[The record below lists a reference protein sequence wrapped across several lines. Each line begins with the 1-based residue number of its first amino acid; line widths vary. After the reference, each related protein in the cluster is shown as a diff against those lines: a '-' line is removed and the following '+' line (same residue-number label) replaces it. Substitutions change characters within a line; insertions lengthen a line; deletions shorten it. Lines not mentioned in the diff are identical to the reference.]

1 MISEEQK
8 SDLEE
13 ATKRLEGAEARLVN
27 VRIVS
32 IETKKIDKMLISDI
46 MSSKVGLI
54 IISLEA
60 VILLEFQKFIRYNQD
75 RISLLVVDE
84 AYLVPTQGKNF
95 RLQYSQLQKLR
106 RAYRNNTN
114 ILVYSTIV
122 SEEARSIIYK
132 IVSLRDQ
139 GDSIYKT
146 QINRSSID
154 RPDIA
159 YIVKPIPRDILKNLV
174 DILYQVFRNTID
186 PITSL
191 AIPEKIGKTA
201 VFQDYRKLIDI
212 ATYIICQQYIKIT
225 ENLPVGP
232 SKYTQDRANRSVNVY
247 DIITFYTSYVVEYN
261 KKLRYNDFKKIRSVS
276 RILNYI
282 LAAAIGTNIPD
293 IKFAIQLGQIVDKL
307 VAASVASIQQ
317 KFSQAGRLPSKQS
330 YAILLLLYYVFD
342 TEKTLSTR
350 SSYLSI
356 VLRVKAGEVPTS
368 NITVPIYRDTN
379 IPVRPS
385 RLRQTQSANK
395 LFKGNV
401 YDDDEFDLDPD
412 LDKEELETDRQLYAL
427 VISNH
432 FTNLVALVD

>member
-1 MISEEQK
+1 
-8 SDLEE
+8 
-13 ATKRLEGAEARLVN
+13 
-27 VRIVS
+27 
-32 IETKKIDKMLISDI
+32 MLISDI
-46 MSSKVGLI
+46 ISSKVSLI

-60 VILLEFQKFIRYNQD
+60 AILLEFQKFIRYNQD

-106 RAYRNNTN
+106 RVYRNNTN
-114 ILVYSTIV
+114 ILVYSTTV
-122 SEEARSIIYK
+122 SEEACSIIYK

-146 QINRSSID
+146 QINCSSID

-191 AIPEKIGKTA
+191 AIPEKISKTA
-201 VFQDYRKLIDI
+201 IFQDYRKLIDI
-212 ATYIICQQYIKIT
+212 ATYIIRQQCIKII
-225 ENLPVGP
+225 ENLPVSP

-247 DIITFYTSYVVEYN
+247 DIITFYTSYIAEYN

-276 RILNYI
+276 RVLNYI
-282 LAAAIGTNIPD
+282 LAAATGTNIPD

-307 VAASVASIQQ
+307 VAISVASIQQ
-317 KFSQAGRLPSKQS
+317 KFGRAGRLPSKQS

-356 VLRVKAGEVPTS
+356 VLRVKAGEAPAS
-368 NITVPIYRDTN
+368 NVTVPIYRDTN
-379 IPVRPS
+379 ALVRPS
-385 RLRQTQSANK
+385 RLRQT
-395 LFKGNV
+395 
-401 YDDDEFDLDPD
+401 
-412 LDKEELETDRQLYAL
+412 
-427 VISNH
+427 
-432 FTNLVALVD
+432 

>member
-1 MISEEQK
+1 
-8 SDLEE
+8 
-13 ATKRLEGAEARLVN
+13 
-27 VRIVS
+27 
-32 IETKKIDKMLISDI
+32 MLISDI
-46 MSSKVGLI
+46 ISSKVGLI

-75 RISLLVVDE
+75 RIGLLVVDE
-84 AYLVPTQGKNF
+84 AYLVPAQGKNF

-106 RAYRNNTN
+106 RVYRNNTN
-114 ILVYSTIV
+114 ILVCSTTV

-191 AIPEKIGKTA
+191 AILEKIGKIA

-212 ATYIICQQYIKIT
+212 ATYIIRQQCIKII

-232 SKYTQDRANRSVNVY
+232 SKYTQDRANRSVNIY
-247 DIITFYTSYVVEYN
+247 DIITFYTSYIVEYN
-261 KKLRYNDFKKIRSVS
+261 KKLRYNDFKKIRSIS
-276 RILNYI
+276 RVLNYT

-307 VAASVASIQQ
+307 VAISIASIQQ
-317 KFSQAGRLPSKQS
+317 KFGRAGRLPSKQS

-342 TEKTLSTR
+342 TEKTLSAR

-368 NITVPIYRDTN
+368 NVAVPIYRDTN
-379 IPVRPS
+379 VLVRPS

-395 LFKGNV
+395 LFEGDV

-412 LDKEELETDRQLYAL
+412 LDKEELETERQLRAL
-427 VISNH
+427 VISNY